1 MAVRAIDDAIKHGG
15 LLKKA
20 ITQLV
25 LNFQMAGRQAKYVG
39 GSFASLYP
47 ENMASVSHSRS
58 AYIRDARSSFAVAR
72 CKNWAS
78 VHVGCLGRELAQAA
92 IEIDEAGPVFL
103 SAGFHSLQNHFQTWT
118 S

>member
-1 MAVRAIDDAIKHGG
+1 MGAIHSEARRHPRLPHQSTGSARLERCRGWVELRELDVAAESMAVRAIDDAIKHGG

-47 ENMASVSHSRS
+47 
-58 AYIRDARSSFAVAR
+58 
-72 CKNWAS
+72 
-78 VHVGCLGRELAQAA
+78 
-92 IEIDEAGPVFL
+92 
-103 SAGFHSLQNHFQTWT
+103 
-118 S
+118 